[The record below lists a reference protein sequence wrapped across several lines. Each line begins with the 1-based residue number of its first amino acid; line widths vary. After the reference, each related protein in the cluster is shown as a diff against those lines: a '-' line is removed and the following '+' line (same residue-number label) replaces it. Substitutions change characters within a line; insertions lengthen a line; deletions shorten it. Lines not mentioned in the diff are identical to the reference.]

1 MQKGP
6 GMAFN
11 GDKVGQ
17 SKATE
22 DDKEDDYLNMTF
34 EEPSTAAASKKKE
47 TLTERKK
54 RKQREAET
62 RGRPKSKAEL
72 AAEGAAKRDAAL
84 ASNTLDDSSSKG
96 FKMMAALGYKAG
108 SALGTGR
115 ENGALLEPI
124 GLETKE
130 GRSGIG
136 ADSEKKRKFR
146 EEVERKAGEEKR
158 LKVDEGDFRERNRL
172 EREEK
177 RLDGQLT
184 GAQKVCERLD

>member
-1 MQKGP
+1 
-6 GMAFN
+6 MAFN

-34 EEPSTAAASKKKE
+34 EEPSAATASSKE

-84 ASNTLDDSSSKG
+84 ANTLDTSNKG
-96 FKMMAALGYKAG
+96 FKMMAALGYTAG

-115 ENGALLEPI
+115 GNGALL
-124 GLETKE
+124 
-130 GRSGIG
+130 
-136 ADSEKKRKFR
+136 
-146 EEVERKAGEEKR
+146 
-158 LKVDEGDFRERNRL
+158 
-172 EREEK
+172 
-177 RLDGQLT
+177 
-184 GAQKVCERLD
+184 

>member
-1 MQKGP
+1 
-6 GMAFN
+6 MAFN

-34 EEPSTAAASKKKE
+34 EEPSAATASSKE

-62 RGRPKSKAEL
+62 HGRPKSKAEL

-84 ASNTLDDSSSKG
+84 ANNTLVTSNKG
-96 FKMMAALGYKAG
+96 FKMMAALGYTAG

-115 ENGALLEPI
+115 GNGALLEPI
-124 GLETKE
+124 GLEMKE

-136 ADSEKKRKFR
+136 ADNEKKRKFR
-146 EEVERKAGEEKR
+146 EEVERKAREEKR

-172 EREEK
+172 ERE
-177 RLDGQLT
+177 
-184 GAQKVCERLD
+184 